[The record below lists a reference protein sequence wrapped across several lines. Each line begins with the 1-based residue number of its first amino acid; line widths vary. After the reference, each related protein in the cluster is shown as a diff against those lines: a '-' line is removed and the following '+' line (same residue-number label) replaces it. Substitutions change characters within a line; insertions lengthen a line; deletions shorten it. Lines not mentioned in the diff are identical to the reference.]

1 MTIAKKNNNTTTVLE
16 LHTPP
21 FALLS
26 PLGLLGVVPVAA
38 GAGVRWGEVLALC
51 ETAFWAD
58 AETHIFHQPLGATST
73 PPKTSPSHFFKTNQ
87 PITKPP
93 PEVSYFVIQGNFDQK
108 YRVCRFGGFFFAVAW
123 GGGMGFLGQK
133 AASHPEKASQS
144 ALSLGGGLGH

>member
-1 MTIAKKNNNTTTVLE
+1 MREGHIGLNSANNPWGWVQLGVFGALAMTIAKKNNNTTTVLE

-58 AETHIFHQPLGATST
+58 EETHIFHQPLGATST

-93 PEVSYFVIQGNFDQK
+93 PPP
-108 YRVCRFGGFFFAVAW
+108 R
-123 GGGMGFLGQK
+123 
-133 AASHPEKASQS
+133 
-144 ALSLGGGLGH
+144 